1 MSIAEIFESGEK
13 KQLKGHFRNLV
24 FIAKAD
30 GIVSIEESD
39 LLKKIAKHIGLSDE
53 QANEILNNPSA
64 IEINPPSQKEE
75 RYSRLINLIE
85 MVNADNVFE
94 EEELSLLKRYGIA
107 LGFTEDDIVEAVDV
121 TLNGL
126 DEGLNEEQILAKFMS

>member
-13 KQLKGHFRNLV
+13 KRLKGHFRNLV

-30 GIVSIEESD
+30 GVVSIEESK
-39 LLKKIAKHIGLSDE
+39 LLQKIAKHIGLTAE
-53 QANEILNNPSA
+53 QANEILNDPSGVA
-64 IEINPPSQKEE
+64 INPPSQKEE

-85 MVNADNVFE
+85 MVNADSVFE

-107 LGFTEDDIVEAVDV
+107 LGFTEDDIVEAVDI
-121 TLNGL
+121 TINGL
-126 DEGLNEEQILAKFMS
+126 EEGLNEEQILAKFMN